1 MLYKQCIT
9 ESIKSVF
16 RIDLPEGG
24 ETMSEVR
31 VKDNESL
38 DSALRRFKRQFSKSC
53 VMSEIINREHYEKP
67 SVNRNKK
74 SEAARKRKF

>member
-38 DSALRRFKRQFSKSC
+38 DSALR
-53 VMSEIINREHYEKP
+53 
-67 SVNRNKK
+67 SVNVLSQVSCLK
-74 SEAARKRKF
+74 SESVSTMKSQA

>member
-38 DSALRRFKRQFSKSC
+38 DSALRRFNVLSQVSC
-53 VMSEIINREHYEKP
+53 L
-67 SVNRNKK
+67 K
-74 SEAARKRKF
+74 SESVSTMKSQA

>member
-38 DSALRRFKRQFSKSC
+38 DSALRRFVNVLSQVSC
-53 VMSEIINREHYEKP
+53 L
-67 SVNRNKK
+67 K
-74 SEAARKRKF
+74 SESVSTMKSQA